1 MTDAS
6 IGRAHPERG
15 RRPPAG
21 DAQHK
26 GLTLSIDVTAMDTGM
41 YRVYNVPMA
50 EHGPDFDPDAGVE
63 QAIEHTGNLIRELYR
78 RSAERRD
85 RQ

>member
-1 MTDAS
+1 
-6 IGRAHPERG
+6 
-15 RRPPAG
+15 
-21 DAQHK
+21 
-26 GLTLSIDVTAMDTGM
+26 MDTGM